1 MYLRLSGAKFITL
14 SRIILFLK
22 LYFKLTPMLSH
33 LDSLVFSSICKF
45 AFVEYLYFFECASL
59 YAKFNLFSIQIEDHG
74 FSSSFFPFL
83 VAEEDVCSEIR
94 MLEGALEFTE
104 TDADF
109 GETEKMEAKNQATDF
124 VHEMGWLLHRSQLK
138 SRLGHLNP
146 SMDLFPLRRFNW
158 LMEFSMDHEW
168 CAVVRKL
175 LNILHNGIVC
185 TGDQLSLNEALSE
198 MGLLH
203 RAVRRNSRSL
213 VELLLRYVPDKFG
226 SKDKALDG
234 GSHESILFRPDVIGP
249 AGLTPLHIAAGKDGS
264 EDVLDALTEDPGMV
278 ILFLIN

>member
-1 MYLRLSGAKFITL
+1 MLRS
-14 SRIILFLK
+14 ILVLF
-22 LYFKLTPMLSH
+22 
-33 LDSLVFSSICKF
+33 
-45 AFVEYLYFFECASL
+45 EYASL
-59 YAKFNLFSIQIEDHG
+59 NAKFNLFFIQIEDHG

-83 VAEEDVCSEIR
+83 VAEEDVCSEICT
-94 MLEGALEFTE
+94 LEGVLEFNE

-109 GETEKMEAKNQATDF
+109 GETAKMEAKNQAMDF

-158 LMEFSMDHEW
+158 LMGFSMDHEW

-213 VELLLRYVPDKFG
+213 VELLLRYVPEKFG
-226 SKDKALDG
+226 SKDSQKISL
-234 GSHESILFRPDVIGP
+234 PNPVP
-249 AGLTPLHIAAGKDGS
+249 AASRTCLSLSLHRS
-264 EDVLDALTEDPGMV
+264 V
-278 ILFLIN
+278 